1 MEAAKE
7 INTKMKKP
15 SFKSL
20 LIENIKYRTLL
31 TKKYKEK
38 KAYIPKDIKKITA
51 FIPGTIKKIYA
62 KKGKI
67 VKEGDKLLI
76 LEAMKMKN
84 VIISPIDG
92 TIKQINVNEGDRIT
106 KNEVLIELL

>member
-1 MEAAKE
+1 
-7 INTKMKKP
+7 MKKP

>member
-15 SFKSL
+15 SYKSL